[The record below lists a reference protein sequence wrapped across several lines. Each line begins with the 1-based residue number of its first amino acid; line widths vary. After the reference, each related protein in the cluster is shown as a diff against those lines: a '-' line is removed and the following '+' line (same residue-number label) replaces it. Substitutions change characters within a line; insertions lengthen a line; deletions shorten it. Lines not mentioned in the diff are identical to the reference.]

1 MTIRENIR
9 LALRAIRANRLRS
22 AITIAIIALGLM
34 ALIGIL
40 TAIDALE
47 SSINDNFTT
56 LGANSFSIRNFNE
69 MSEGNEKPKPP
80 ISYKEAVHF
89 KEAYNYPGSIVSMSA
104 LVIQSGGTIKIADK
118 KTNPNVDVFGVDE
131 NFISVVGYEIE
142 EGKGRGFSAQELES
156 ASRVVVLGSDVAEKI
171 FTIKDNPIDNGVTI
185 NNQYFRV
192 IGVLKAKGSSF
203 MQSDNRVLIPL
214 TAARSIF
221 PTGGRESYV
230 LTVGVNSPQ
239 DMDPAI
245 GDATGLMRQVRKLRL
260 GEEDDFVMTKS
271 DSIVSLLIS
280 NLSYVAIGAMFIGL
294 ITLIGAA
301 IGLMNIM
308 LVQVNERTREIG
320 VSMAIGANRKV
331 IRRQFLIESIT
342 ICILGGIFG
351 IILGIL
357 IGNLVALM
365 LHASFVLPWVWVM
378 VGLLVCVVT
387 GIAAG
392 YIPARKASRMDPIEA
407 LRYE

>member
-1 MTIRENIR
+1 MSFRENIR

-22 AITIAIIALGLM
+22 TITIAIIALGLM

-56 LGANSFSIRNFNE
+56 LGANSFSIKNFNE
-69 MSEGNEKPKPP
+69 MSEGDEEPNPP
-80 ISYKEAVHF
+80 ISYKESVSF
-89 KEAYNYPGSIVSMSA
+89 KSAFDFPGSIVSMSS
-104 LVIQSGGTIKIADK
+104 LVIPGSATIKMGAK

-131 NFISVVGYEIE
+131 NFITIVGYEIE
-142 EGKGRGFSAQELES
+142 AGKGRGFSVQELES
-156 ASRVVVLGSDVAEKI
+156 AARVVVLGSDVAEKL
-171 FTIKDNPIDNGVTI
+171 FTEKDNPIDKGITI
-185 NNQYFRV
+185 NNQYFRI

-214 TAARSIF
+214 TTARSIF
-221 PTGGRESYV
+221 PSGGIDSYI
-230 LTVGVNSPQ
+230 LTVSVKTPQ
-239 DMDPAI
+239 DIDPAV

-260 GEEDDFVMTKS
+260 GEQDDFSITKS
-271 DSIVSLLIS
+271 DSIVSLLID
-280 NLSYVAIGAMFIGL
+280 NLSYVALGAMFIGL

-320 VSMAIGANRKV
+320 VSMAIGANRKT

-342 ICILGGIFG
+342 ICIMGGFFG
-351 IILGIL
+351 IVLGIV
-357 IGNLVALM
+357 IGNLLSLALN
-365 LHASFVLPWVWVM
+365 ASFILPWVWVIS
-378 VGLLVCVVT
+378 GLIVCILT
-387 GIAAG
+387 GLAAG
-392 YIPARKASRMDPIEA
+392 YIPARRASRLDPIEA